1 MSRDPLDALVD
12 SLASS
17 DFEVSRTMVA
27 DTDREHPNS
36 RLAMYKN
43 RGRNMLSN
51 QDMRRRALL
60 EHQKKRR
67 AATLDVARALVD
79 GDVEESDDDEAGGA
93 SDEAMEAT
101 DEATIVRKYRV
112 RASYKKQLMLSEWM
126 EQVPNDLDT
135 EWLIV
140 PVPEGKRTLVVAGGG
155 RSRRFTRGGYDL
167 GDFKSLLGYKYKETI
182 LDCIFV
188 PAQGTFYVLDVMTI
202 NGHPLYECDTVTRF
216 DWGKQQV
223 LEVEGIQ
230 DRRFGGRRANN
241 YAFRPLR
248 HYPADAMSIATILSD
263 ENQFC
268 FSREERPAALDGIL
282 FYHKQLNYMPGH
294 TPLVSWLKGY
304 MVPEMLNIPVGEGLM
319 ARKPANYL
327 GMQGEIEQFEKEY
340 AQKKE
345 KIKAKEENRRQK
357 KRFSSDGNFNRV
369 DYTSPSSSRS
379 YLSAETSSP
388 PAPIEMEEPVK

>member
-17 DFEVSRTMVA
+17 DFEVTRTMCA

-79 GDVEESDDDEAGGA
+79 GDVEESDE
-93 SDEAMEAT
+93 EEMEAT
-101 DEATIVRKYRV
+101 DEASIVRKYRV

-155 RSRRFTRGGYDL
+155 RTRRFTRGGYDL
-167 GDFKSLLGYKYKETI
+167 GDFKCVLGYKYKETI

-216 DWGKQQV
+216 EWGKQQV
-223 LEVEGIQ
+223 LEVDGIGE
-230 DRRFGGRRANN
+230 RRYGGRRQNN
-241 YAFRPLR
+241 YAFRPLQ
-248 HYPADAMSIATILSD
+248 HYPADSTSIANILSD

-268 FSREERPAALDGIL
+268 FTKDMERRAHLDGIL
-282 FYHKQLNYMPGH
+282 FYHKRLNYMPGH

-304 MVPEMLNIPVGEGLM
+304 MVPEMLNIPVSDGLM
-319 ARKPANYL
+319 AQKPVNYR

-345 KIKAKEENRRQK
+345 KIKAKEENRRQNK
-357 KRFSSDGNFNRV
+357 KRFSSDGNFNRL
-369 DYTSPSSSRS
+369 PAASSSGEFPSRS
-379 YLSAETSSP
+379 FLADPTPSAVV
-388 PAPIEMEEPVK
+388 EMD